1 MIERMERHSTA
12 VRFGW
17 YSFVF
22 TLGVIGN
29 VYIACT
35 ILLARGMNSAI
46 NIFIANLAISD
57 LGILLICL
65 PVHTMIEF
73 FSWPFGKYACRVMI
87 PLNDVFFA
95 VSISTMTIISWER
108 YRVLVTPCKRSPGG
122 KEAKVVI
129 IVTWIVAF
137 LAVGFPL
144 SFITKI
150 SSRMDPFWGGER
162 IVCGP
167 IWGSPFERRMH
178 IGFVVVCIVILLILT
193 AFGYSR
199 IIWVLKQKS
208 SRIRK
213 RSGHFSLPQTSR
225 RDKSNGPRGS
235 VDSITYRRDL
245 YLLLSHKKIIKMVI
259 IIAAVFWISILPL
272 PIFVLISDFENLDLR
287 NPDIDFIYTSF
298 IAMFFTNSAFN
309 PFAIYILSS
318 DVRQRAYRGC
328 LRIRTPLI

>member
-1 MIERMERHSTA
+1 MEDRYSIA

-17 YSFVF
+17 YSFIF

-35 ILLARGMNSAI
+35 ILFSRGMNSAI

-65 PVHTMIEF
+65 PVHVMIEF
-73 FSWPFGKYACRVMI
+73 FSWPFGKYACRVI
-87 PLNDVFFA
+87 LPLNDVFFA
-95 VSISTMTIISWER
+95 VSILTMTIISWER

-137 LAVGFPL
+137 LAVGFPI
-144 SFITKI
+144 SFITKTT
-150 SSRMDPFWGGER
+150 RHNDPAMGGER
-162 IVCGP
+162 ILCGP
-167 IWGSPFERRMH
+167 TWGTPFERRMH
-178 IGFVVVCIVILLILT
+178 IGFVVACIVIPLILT

-213 RSGHFSLPQTSR
+213 RAGHFNLPLTPR
-225 RDKSNGPRGS
+225 RERYGHRGS
-235 VDSITYRRDL
+235 SDSNSFRQDL
-245 YLLLSHKKIIKMVI
+245 YLLSSHKKLIKMVI
-259 IIAAVFWISILPL
+259 IIAVFFWVSMLPF
-272 PIFVLISDFENLDLR
+272 PIFVLIMDFENLDISDR
-287 NPDIDFIYTSF
+287 EIDALYSSF

-318 DVRQRAYRGC
+318 DVRRKAYRGC
-328 LRIRTPLI
+328 IAINAPRV